1 MYTTSNLKP
10 ELQLTALKYRQAFV
24 DAANAALQKGRS
36 QSDAEFV
43 GMAAVARLESID
55 AKNAAVAIQK
65 DVTNREP
72 PSHLAA
78 VLRARELRKAEA
90 KPETLPMG
98 PGVQITGV
106 RFTPQGKLV
115 VLFDDGTEK
124 VSDNEVPV
132 ESIINQ
138 YVTVQAPSGP
148 PVGEG
153 GVSEFDD
160 INELDRVMSYV
171 DGNLVRIDY
180 QSGNYKTFTYTAGNL
195 TQVDYVKGSV
205 TYRKTMTYDG
215 LGNLT
220 SVVYTTI

>member
-10 ELQLTALKYRQAFV
+10 ELLKKALKYRQAFV

-43 GMAAVARLESID
+43 GLAAVARLETID
-55 AKNAAVAIQK
+55 AKNASKAIEK
-65 DVTNREP
+65 DVASRKP
-72 PSHLAA
+72 PPHLEA
-78 VLRARELRKAEA
+78 VLRAREIIKAES
-90 KPETLPMG
+90 KPDTLPMQ
-98 PGVQITGV
+98 PGVQIKGV

-132 ESIINQ
+132 DSIINQ

-160 INELDRVMSYV
+160 INELDRIMTYSA
-171 DGNLVRIDY
+171 GELVRIDY
-180 QSGNYKTFTYTAGNL
+180 QSGNYKTFTYTSGNL
-195 TQVDYVKGSV
+195 TQVDYVKGST
-205 TYRKTMTYDG
+205 TYRKTMSYDG
-215 LGNLT
+215 SGNLT
-220 SVVYTTI
+220 SVSYQVI